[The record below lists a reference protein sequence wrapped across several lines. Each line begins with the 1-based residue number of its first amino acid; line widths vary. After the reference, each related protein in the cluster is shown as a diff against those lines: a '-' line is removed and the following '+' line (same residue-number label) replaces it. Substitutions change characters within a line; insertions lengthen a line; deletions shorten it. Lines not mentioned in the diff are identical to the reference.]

1 MEHILEK
8 LEGLI
13 DDIVTDESMDKDEIL
28 QVLNEIKNEIEEH
41 QLRQEEDRG
50 LQWNDLD

>member
-13 DDIVTDESMDKDEIL
+13 EDILSDDEMDKDEIL
-28 QVLNEIKNEIEEH
+28 QVLNQLKDEIEEH
-41 QLRQEEDRG
+41 NLRQEEDRG
-50 LQWNDLD
+50 LEWNDLD